1 MKQCFKCKETKELNQ
16 FYAHPAMKDGYL
28 GKCKSCTKLDVR
40 IREAELSKNQEWI
53 EKEQNRHREKY
64 HRLEYRTRHKPTP
77 ERKKKQ
83 MMAYINKY
91 PEKAAVRGK
100 AKKVKGFEAHHW
112 SYNKEHQ
119 TDVIY
124 VRPEEHYV
132 LHRFLTYLPEQM
144 IYQTRKGEVL
154 DTREK
159 HEYFIKQLFG

>member
-1 MKQCFKCKETKELNQ
+1 M
-16 FYAHPAMKDGYL
+16 MGDGLL
-28 GKCKSCTKLDVR
+28 GKCKACTKLDVR
-40 IREAELSKNQEWI
+40 NREVKLLKNPEWV

-64 HRLEYRTRHKPTP
+64 HRLEYREKHKPTP

-83 MMAYINKY
+83 IMAYTNKY

-100 AKKVKGFEAHHW
+100 AKHIKGFEAHHW

-132 LHRFLTYLPEQM
+132 LHRFLTYLPDRM
-144 IYQTRKGEVL
+144 IYQTRKGEML

-159 HEYFIKQLFG
+159 HEAFIKSLFDNF